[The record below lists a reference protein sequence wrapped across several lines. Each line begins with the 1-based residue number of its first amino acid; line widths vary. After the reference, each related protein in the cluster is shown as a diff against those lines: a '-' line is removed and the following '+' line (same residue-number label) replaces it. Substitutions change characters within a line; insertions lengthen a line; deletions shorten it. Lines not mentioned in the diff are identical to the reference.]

1 MEVHG
6 AKPIVFLGGVHMVRA
21 SWLASFKG
29 LLWRRKPQGWA
40 ASRPQAASRRMQ
52 SHERLEDRRVMAV
65 DVLPDVATDIVA
77 TAGDASVALTW
88 TAPADNGAVIADY
101 LAEYSSDEGLNW
113 QPYDDGVSADPLMTV
128 TGLANGTSYV
138 FHIAAV
144 NEYQQSGD
152 WSSDS
157 SAVTPAG
164 FPGVPTDVVAS
175 GGDGSAD
182 LSWTVPVD
190 ENGSSVTGYVVEYS
204 EDGEIWV
211 PVPDAVAGSSTTV
224 TGLVNGMSYMFHVAA
239 VNGVGQGAF
248 SESSAIVVPAG
259 IPEAPA
265 DVLAVRG
272 DGFVDL
278 SWSGPI
284 SDNGSA
290 VTGYLVDY
298 SLDDGETWVHVAGED
313 APLAA
318 TALSIPALENGVAYV
333 FRVAAAN
340 AVGSSDYSAWSD
352 AVIPAGLPDAPT
364 EVIPSRG
371 DGAIDLTWVAPA
383 GNGSDITDYAV
394 EYSIDDGIS
403 WIAFDDGVSAEASVT
418 VTGLVADTSYR
429 FHVSAV
435 NDVGQGTWSD
445 PTTATSPLGAPGQ
458 VTSLVVAGG
467 NGSVSLAWTA
477 PLDDGGRPVVEY
489 VVEYRATG
497 ATEWTAVPAAMV
509 SGNAATVTGLTNGV
523 PYQFRVAARSDF
535 ATGDFPDEPLRATPL
550 PPPTLVQGRASSATS
565 PVGSVALS
573 WVAPVTPAPLPV
585 VGYVIELS
593 SNGGLTWS
601 RRIDVASR
609 ATSSTVG
616 GLINGT
622 TYLFRVAA
630 VTSEG
635 QGAFS
640 SPSIGMTPV
649 LRSAAAVP
657 AAPTGLVGVGGRG
670 TVSLSWVAPDRNS
683 GGAAFDYVVR
693 FRLDAPG
700 SRWFTYSRPVS
711 VIPAAVLRRLS
722 PGQSFVFQVAGRNVN
737 GVGRF
742 SDAVTVRA

>member
-1 MEVHG
+1 
-6 AKPIVFLGGVHMVRA
+6 MVRA

-29 LLWRRKPQGWA
+29 LLWRRRPQAWA
-40 ASRPQAASRRMQ
+40 AGRPQAASRRMQ
-52 SHERLEDRRVMAV
+52 PQERLEDRRVMAV

-77 TAGDASVALTW
+77 TGGDASVALTW

-157 SAVTPAG
+157 STVTPAG

-175 GGDGSAD
+175 
-182 LSWTVPVD
+182 
-190 ENGSSVTGYVVEYS
+190 
-204 EDGEIWV
+204 
-211 PVPDAVAGSSTTV
+211 
-224 TGLVNGMSYMFHVAA
+224 
-239 VNGVGQGAF
+239 
-248 SESSAIVVPAG
+248 
-259 IPEAPA
+259 
-265 DVLAVRG
+265 RG

-298 SLDDGETWVHVAGED
+298 SLDDGETWVQAAGED
-313 APLAA
+313 SPLAA
-318 TALSIPALENGVAYV
+318 TALTIPALENGVAYV

-340 AVGSSDYSAWSD
+340 AVGPSDYSAWSD

-371 DGAIDLTWVAPA
+371 DGAVDLTWVAPA

-394 EYSIDDGIS
+394 EYSTDDGIS
-403 WIAFDDGVSAEASVT
+403 WIAFDDGVSAEASVK

-429 FHVSAV
+429 VHVSAV
-435 NDVGQGTWSD
+435 NDVGQGSWSD

-458 VTSLVVAGG
+458 VPSLVVVAD
-467 NGSVSLAWTA
+467 NGSARLAWTA

-497 ATEWTAVPAAMV
+497 AAEWTAVPAVRV

-523 PYQFRVAARSDF
+523 TYQFRVAARSDF
-535 ATGDFPDEPLRATPL
+535 ATGDFPNEPLRATPL
-550 PPPTLVQGRASSATS
+550 PPPTLVQGRASSGTS
-565 PVGSVALS
+565 PLGSVALS

-635 QGAFS
+635 QGVFS

-670 TVSLSWVAPDRNS
+670 TVTLTWVAPSRNS
-683 GGAAFDYVVR
+683 GGATIDYVVR

-700 SRWFTYSRPVS
+700 SKWFTYNRPVS
-711 VIPAAVLRRLS
+711 AIPAAVLRRLS

>member
-1 MEVHG
+1 
-6 AKPIVFLGGVHMVRA
+6 MVRA

-29 LLWRRKPQGWA
+29 LLWRRRPQAWA
-40 ASRPQAASRRMQ
+40 AGRPQAASRRMQ
-52 SHERLEDRRVMAV
+52 PQERLEDRRVMAV

-77 TAGDASVALTW
+77 TGGDASVALTW

-157 SAVTPAG
+157 STVTPAG

-175 GGDGSAD
+175 
-182 LSWTVPVD
+182 
-190 ENGSSVTGYVVEYS
+190 
-204 EDGEIWV
+204 
-211 PVPDAVAGSSTTV
+211 
-224 TGLVNGMSYMFHVAA
+224 
-239 VNGVGQGAF
+239 
-248 SESSAIVVPAG
+248 
-259 IPEAPA
+259 
-265 DVLAVRG
+265 RG

-298 SLDDGETWVHVAGED
+298 SLDDGETWVQAAGED
-313 APLAA
+313 SPLAA
-318 TALSIPALENGVAYV
+318 TALTIPALENGVAYV

-340 AVGSSDYSAWSD
+340 AVGPSDYSAWSD

-371 DGAIDLTWVAPA
+371 DGAVDLTWVAPA

-394 EYSIDDGIS
+394 EYSTDDGIS

-435 NDVGQGTWSD
+435 NDVGQGSWSD

-458 VTSLVVAGG
+458 VPSLVVVAD
-467 NGSVSLAWTA
+467 NGSARLAWTA

-489 VVEYRATG
+489 VVEYRAPG
-497 ATEWTAVPAAMV
+497 AAEWTAVPAVRV

-523 PYQFRVAARSDF
+523 TYQFRVAARSDF

-550 PPPTLVQGRASSATS
+550 PPPTLVQGRASSGTS
-565 PVGSVALS
+565 PLGSVALS

-670 TVSLSWVAPDRNS
+670 TVTLTWVAPSRNS
-683 GGAAFDYVVR
+683 GGATIDYVVR

-700 SRWFTYSRPVS
+700 SKWFTYNRPVS
-711 VIPAAVLRRLS
+711 AIPAAVLRRLS